1 MMLDE
6 KDLQAIAGLMK
17 EEIGAS
23 ESRMTA
29 RMKEEIGASESRM
42 TARMKEEIGA
52 SESRMTAR
60 MKEEIGASESR
71 TTAQIKEEIGASESR
86 MMAMMEAYFEPKFDL
101 LAEQMRL
108 IQEKLLPS
116 EAVEDLEDRMDV
128 AEAAIKQHSREIA
141 QLKRAQ

>member
-42 TARMKEEIGA
+42 MTWTTAQMKEEIGA
-52 SESRMTAR
+52 SESRMMTW
-60 MKEEIGASESR
+60 

>member
-23 ESRMTA
+23 ESRM
-29 RMKEEIGASESRM
+29 M
-42 TARMKEEIGA
+42 TW
-52 SESRMTAR
+52 
-60 MKEEIGASESR
+60 